1 MSQPLSVII
10 PCKNERAHLAACIAS
25 VRGLATEIVVADSGS
40 TDGSLEIA
48 RVLGCRVVERD
59 YRTYGDFMNWAIPQ
73 ATHPWVLVLDSD
85 ERITPPLAA
94 EIRVV
99 LDQPRQ
105 DGYRILRRNHFLG
118 HAVRFGPWHSDR
130 CLRLFRRDLGR
141 YEGPSD
147 HGAVQIA
154 TGRVGELSAPMD
166 HYTISSWEQWIHKL
180 DRYSRVQAA
189 EWHAAGRRPSYWRLL
204 LTPPLRF
211 FRDYVVRLGFL
222 DGAIGLQISWSAAF
236 YSFMKQARLWEL
248 HHAHAHRES
257 DTVVPTTEPASLT
270 SPAGDRPA
278 AA

>member
-1 MSQPLSVII
+1 MTQPLTVLI
-10 PCKNERAHLAACIAS
+10 PCKNEREQLAACIGS
-25 VRGLATEIVVADSGS
+25 VQELATEVLVADNGS

-48 RVLGCRVVERD
+48 RALGARIIERE
-59 YRTYGDFMNWAIPQ
+59 YRTYGDFLNWAIPQ
-73 ATHPWVLVLDSD
+73 ATHPWLLVLDSD
-85 ERITPPLAA
+85 ERITSRLAA
-94 EIRVV
+94 EIRAE
-99 LDQPRQ
+99 LERPQY

-118 HAVRFGPWHSDR
+118 RAVRFGPWHSDR

-147 HGAVQIA
+147 HGSAQIA
-154 TGRVGELSAPMD
+154 GGRVGEFSAPMD
-166 HYTISSWEQWIHKL
+166 HYTITSWEQWIHKL

-204 LTPPLRF
+204 FTPPLRF
-211 FRDYVVRLGFL
+211 FRDYVIRRGFM

-248 HHAHAHRES
+248 HHAQVRHES
-257 DTVVPTTEPASLT
+257 GDAKSGAKSSSQASA
-270 SPAGDRPA
+270 AGDRTA

>member
-1 MSQPLSVII
+1 MTQPCTVLI
-10 PCKNERAHLAACIAS
+10 PCKNERKQLAACIGS
-25 VRGLATEIVVADSGS
+25 VKEWATEVLVADSGS

-48 RVLGCRVVERD
+48 RSLGARVIERD
-59 YRTYGDFMNWAIPQ
+59 YRTYGDFLNWAIPQ
-73 ATHPWVLVLDSD
+73 ASHAWVLVLDSD

-94 EIRVV
+94 EILGV
-99 LDQPRQ
+99 LDRPRQ

-118 HAVRFGPWHSDR
+118 RAVRFGPWHSDR

-147 HGAVQIA
+147 HGTVQIA
-154 TGRVGELSAPMD
+154 TGRVGELSASME
-166 HYTISSWEQWIHKL
+166 HYTVSSWEQWIHKL

-211 FRDYVVRLGFL
+211 FRDYVVRFGFM

-248 HHAHAHRES
+248 HDARARCEAG
-257 DTVVPTTEPASLT
+257 TAEPTTELATPAP
-270 SPAGDRPA
+270 PAGERPA